1 MPKAKAPKKTLQL
14 AVVGT
19 DSLRGQEIK
28 NILSD
33 KKFPAFEISFF
44 DPEVKEEYSKLTQF
58 KKEPMVVRALVAD
71 SLDGKDLIFL
81 STDPETARSIRE
93 RAAQARFRA
102 IDLNETFN
110 ADEAVPLVVAGVN
123 DGLLAGGAPAFV
135 ATPHPAAV
143 ILAHLFHRLVPPFGL
158 ARAVSF
164 VLQPVSAFDD
174 PGIQELA
181 SQGVAL
187 LSGAAPK
194 KKIFCEQIAFN
205 ILSQAEAAEDSGPY
219 AAESRIVAEV
229 RRVVGRPDL
238 PLVLAVIQA
247 PVFHTYSLM
256 TYLELSR
263 DASQEEV
270 EFVLAES
277 PVFKVALAGEESCPA
292 SAITVSGKDEIYVGR
307 ITAEAENPRAFW
319 VWLVADNLTR
329 GSALNAFELAR
340 TILGAKTR

>member
-1 MPKAKAPKKTLQL
+1 MPKAKTPKKTFQL

-33 KKFPAFEISFF
+33 KKFPSFEISFF
-44 DPEVKEEYSKLTQF
+44 DPDVKEEYSKLTQF
-58 KKEPMVVRALVAD
+58 KKEPMVIQGLAEN
-71 SLDGKDLIFL
+71 SLDGKDLVFL
-81 STDPETARSIRE
+81 STDPATAQSLRDK
-93 RAAQARFRA
+93 AAQGRFRA

-123 DGLLAGGAPAFV
+123 DGLLDGDAPAFV

-143 ILAHLFHRLVPPFGL
+143 ILAHLFHRLVPAFGVS
-158 ARAVSF
+158 AAVSF
-164 VLQPVSAFDD
+164 VLQPVSAFEDS
-174 PGIQELA
+174 GIQELA
-181 SQGVAL
+181 SQSVAL
-187 LSGAAPK
+187 LSGAEPK

-205 ILSQAEAAEDSGPY
+205 ILSQAEGAEGGCPS
-219 AAESRIVAEV
+219 AAESRIVAEI
-229 RRVVGRPDL
+229 RRVVGL
-238 PLVLAVIQA
+238 PGLRLVLAVIQA

-263 DASQEEV
+263 DASPGEV
-270 EFVLAES
+270 ESALAES
-277 PVFKVALAGEESCPA
+277 PVFKVTLAGESCPA

-307 ITAEAENPRAFW
+307 ISAEAENPRGYW

-340 TILGAKTR
+340 KVLGAKSR